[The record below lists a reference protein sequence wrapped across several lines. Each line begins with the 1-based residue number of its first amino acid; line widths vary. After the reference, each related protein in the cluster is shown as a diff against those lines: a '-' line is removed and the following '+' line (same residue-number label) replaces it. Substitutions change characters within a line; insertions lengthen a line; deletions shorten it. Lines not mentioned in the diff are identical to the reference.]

1 MAELELEIGAPSEEG
16 VFAEALAAFA
26 ELAGKGSGASVSR
39 AVEVEADDGAML
51 LVEWLSELVYLCE
64 VEQFVPRRISLLELG
79 DEQGS
84 HGRGA
89 PRSAAAFRQGGD
101 AAPARGA
108 AGRYGGLARTGAR
121 KQISGVE
128 LRRELETRG
137 IVVRSPSNKGLA
149 EEAPLAYKDVER
161 VVGVVER
168 AGLSR
173 RVAQLIPIGVI
184 KA

>member
-1 MAELELEIGAPSEEG
+1 MAELEIGAPSEEG

-64 VEQFVPRRISLLELG
+64 VEQSVPRWISLLELG
-79 DEQGS
+79 DEQAAS

-89 PRSAAAFRQGGD
+89 PRSAAAFQGGD

-108 AGRYGGLARTGAR
+108 AGRYGGLARTRRAR
-121 KQISGVE
+121 CLSSD
-128 LRRELETRG
+128 
-137 IVVRSPSNKGLA
+137 RSRKSCG
-149 EEAPLAYKDVER
+149 R
-161 VVGVVER
+161 
-168 AGLSR
+168 SR
-173 RVAQLIPIGVI
+173 RRPGRTCAFRRGYSPITR
-184 KA
+184 ALS